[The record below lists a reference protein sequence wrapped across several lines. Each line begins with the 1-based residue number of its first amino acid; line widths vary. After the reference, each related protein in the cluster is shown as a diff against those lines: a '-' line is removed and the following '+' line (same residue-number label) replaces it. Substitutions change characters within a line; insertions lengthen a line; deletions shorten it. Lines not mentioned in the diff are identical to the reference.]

1 MGPTASG
8 KSDLALRL
16 QEQLNVR
23 IISVDSALVY
33 RGMDIGTAK
42 PSKEI
47 LSKVPHDLVDIC
59 DPSDIYSAGR
69 FYDDVLQC
77 IQKAFDRGELP
88 LLVGGTF
95 MYFKRLQEGVASLPP
110 RDDSIRASID
120 DQAKVHGWEHLH
132 KALIEIDPKLAAHI
146 HPNDKQRIQR
156 GLEIAMITHKPP
168 SDHWKES
175 LPESGYQFL
184 NMALVPKNRALLHER
199 IEKRMV
205 HMVESGF
212 LEEVEYFFNQCHFH
226 DQLPSMRLVGYRQ
239 FWSYLKGECS
249 MDEAIYRSIV
259 ATRQLA
265 KRQLTWLRSWPNL
278 QSFYLE
284 EDGYIPVKALIEDAM
299 NRWHNL
305 GE

>member
-16 QEQLNVR
+16 HEKLNIR

-33 RGMDIGTAK
+33 RGMNIGTAK
-42 PSKEI
+42 PSQAL
-47 LSKVPHDLVDIC
+47 LSQVPHDLVDIC

-77 IQKAFDRGELP
+77 IKHAFERGECP

-95 MYFKRLQEGVASLPP
+95 MYFKRLQAGVASLPP
-110 RDDSIRASID
+110 RDDAIRASID
-120 DQAKVHGWEHLH
+120 GQAKVHGWEHLH
-132 KALIEIDPKLAAHI
+132 KGLIEIDPKLAAHI
-146 HPNDKQRIQR
+146 HPNDRQRIQR
-156 GLEIAMITHKPP
+156 GLEIAMITQKPP
-168 SDHWKES
+168 SEHWKES

-184 NMALVPKNRALLHER
+184 NMAVVPKNRALLHER
-199 IEKRMV
+199 IEKRMLD
-205 HMVESGF
+205 MVEAGF
-212 LEEVEYFFNQCHFH
+212 LEEVEYFFNQSHLH
-226 DQLPSMRLVGYRQ
+226 EQLPAMRLVGYRQ
-239 FWSYLKGECS
+239 FWSHLKGECS
-249 MDEAIYRSIV
+249 LDEAIYRSIV

-278 QSFYLE
+278 QSFNLE
-284 EDGYIPVKALIEDAM
+284 DDNDITIKALIENAM
-299 NRWHNL
+299 QSLDL